1 MTLEM
6 VIIAI
11 VRIAGSLPVLRW
23 PLAGGIIAVVR
34 ILGAIPV
41 LWSPFY
47 GGVFALLVDQSDLFL
62 MNLLHLG
69 GVHDYQAFDK
79 YLDQVYLGTFLLVA
93 LRWPDPERAVAAGL
107 YAYRL
112 AGFAAFELSGS
123 RTLLLFF
130 PNVFEF
136 WFLLVAAIGHWRP
149 SFVFTRGRVLGWGA
163 VLLICKEFQEYAV
176 HGARWFDGFTA
187 VEAIEAVWG
196 WLTSPLR

>member
-6 VIIAI
+6 LIIAI

-23 PLAGGIIAVVR
+23 PLAGGILAV
-34 ILGAIPV
+34 
-41 LWSPFY
+41 
-47 GGVFALLVDQSDLFL
+47 LVDFSDLFL

-69 GVHDYQAFDK
+69 GVHDYQAFYK
-79 YLDQVYLGTFLLVA
+79 YLDQVYLGAFLVVA
-93 LRWPDPERAVAAGL
+93 LRWPDPERTVAVGL

-112 AGFAAFELSGS
+112 AGFAAFELTGA

-136 WFLLVAAIGHWRP
+136 WFLFVAAVRHWNP
-149 SFVFTRGRVLGWGA
+149 PFVFTRKRILGWGA
-163 VLLICKEFQEYAV
+163 VLLIGKEFQEYAV

-187 VEAIEAVWG
+187 VEAVEATWD
-196 WLTSPLR
+196 WLTTPLR